1 MPDGDF
7 SVQGGMTDMK
17 TGKMTA
23 GIRKFKSMIGA
34 VGKRLQYSIRNDPY
48 ISYFLRALHYD
59 RYRKKR
65 AIGH

>member
-1 MPDGDF
+1 
-7 SVQGGMTDMK
+7 MK

-23 GIRKFKSMIGA
+23 GIGKFKSMIGA
-34 VGKRLQYSIRNDPY
+34 SGKRLRYSIRNDPY